1 MANQPVFKKNPTSPT
16 EKIPL
21 SQAEKDKKEKEFIS
35 FDKGSSDKKEAPRSV
50 KEATK
55 TLYLRAPESYWNDI
69 QEIMNLTGLSMNAV
83 CIELLRPAIRKKIRE
98 LKEE

>member
-1 MANQPVFKKNPTSPT
+1 MSNESVFKKT
-16 EKIPL
+16 PL
-21 SQAEKDKKEKEFIS
+21 TQAEKDQKERAFVS
-35 FDKGSSDKKEAPRSV
+35 LDNGSSNKPEVSRSV
-50 KEATK
+50 KEPTK

-83 CIELLRPAIRKKIRE
+83 CIELLRPALRKKIRE

>member
-1 MANQPVFKKNPTSPT
+1 MANESIFKKTPVAPA
-16 EKIPL
+16 EKTPL

-35 FDKGSSDKKEAPRSV
+35 FNKGTPDKQEIVRSV
-50 KEATK
+50 KESTK

-83 CIELLRPAIRKKIRE
+83 CIELLRPAIRKKLRE

>member
-1 MANQPVFKKNPTSPT
+1 MSNETAFKKT
-16 EKIPL
+16 PL
-21 SQAEKDKKEKEFIS
+21 TQAEKDKKEKAFVS
-35 FDKGSSDKKEAPRSV
+35 FDNGISNKQEVSRSV
-50 KEATK
+50 KEPTK

-83 CIELLRPAIRKKIRE
+83 CIELLRPALRKKLRE

>member
-1 MANQPVFKKNPTSPT
+1 MSNKSVFKKT
-16 EKIPL
+16 PL
-21 SQAEKDKKEKEFIS
+21 TQAEKDEKERAFVSLDNGVSNKPEIS
-35 FDKGSSDKKEAPRSV
+35 RSAKEP
-50 KEATK
+50 TK

-83 CIELLRPAIRKKIRE
+83 CIELLRPALRKKIRE